1 MPVWG
6 DFEVDLSRVIGR
18 GGMSTVYEGRQISLK
33 RPVAIKVL
41 KTDLA
46 KEDKDFVDRFHREA
60 QVIAR
65 LIDPRIV
72 QVFGAGEVDGQFFY
86 AMERVDGEDLQKKL
100 RSGEPFSENEI
111 LRIAENV
118 AAALEIA
125 WKHKIVHRDIKPSNI
140 LITADGQVKV
150 MDFGL
155 AKHLEGNVEMSSVV
169 MGTPKYMSP
178 EQATAQPCDIRSDLY
193 SLGVVLYELAV
204 GKAPFEADDFQALM
218 YKQIYEDAPPP
229 RRFRPELSEPLEMM
243 ILRLMNKF
251 PDKRYQDPREL
262 IQEIDRIRSRQ
273 KVAGRTVSVV
283 RRAAEARARPPRRG
297 SNRFAALAAILL
309 VLSGVALGVNWTAVR
324 ERLGFGPMPLAPPGS
339 GGGPSVPPSTPQARL
354 PGDDLFAELYRK
366 AMDAYSR
373 GDWGEACRSL
383 EAARSELAPDDPR
396 RENVE
401 KHYAKAWTEDTRAQ
415 AEAADRVEDYA
426 KAGRLWRELYERDRS
441 DAYLQR
447 MIESMFRQGIQEAY
461 QMELD
466 GQWSLA
472 LQRYE
477 SLRAD
482 APEPSL
488 VQNRVEFC
496 STVLAGVQAFESGD
510 YRRAKDHMT
519 KALSYG
525 RMESAVRPL
534 WQEADKRLSEQMQ
547 QEVERRLG
555 ELQISR
561 QRGLDLAAAARWD
574 EAMQELQVAAPLAE
588 KDPAL
593 AEKLREVRMA
603 LAAPEGMVFVP
614 AGPFDRG
621 VDDGPPEWGPR
632 HKHVTGAF
640 YVDAREVTR
649 REYAEFLARFTDHSR
664 CHEHEPPNKDHKPLF
679 WDPTSDPEAPVTGV
693 DWFDAYA
700 YAAWAGKRLP
710 TEAEFE
716 KAAAFDGVTGRSR
729 TYPWGS
735 HYRAEAGVS
744 PWGAAGL
751 GSGPMEWTAD
761 FFEPYPNS
769 RSSSPLF
776 GKRFRVVKGG
786 VSSKDDEKTQARCA
800 ARYPVEPTN
809 RRTTLGFR
817 CVKDPR

>member
-1 MPVWG
+1 VAVWG

-18 GGMSTVYEGRQISLK
+18 GGMSTVYEGRQVSLN

-41 KTDLA
+41 KADLA

-86 AMERVDGEDLQKKL
+86 AMERIEGEDLQKKI
-100 RSGEPFSENEI
+100 RAGEPFSENEV
-111 LRIAENV
+111 LRVAENV
-118 AAALEIA
+118 AAALDIA
-125 WKHKIVHRDIKPSNI
+125 WKRKIVHRDIKPSNI
-140 LITADGQVKV
+140 IITPDGQVKV

-178 EQATAQPCDIRSDLY
+178 EQATAQPCDVRSDLY

-229 RRFRPELSEPLEMM
+229 RRFRPELSEPFEMM

-262 IQEIDRIRSRQ
+262 IQEIERIRSRQ

-283 RRAAEARARPPRRG
+283 RRAAEARVRATQPR
-297 SNRFAALAAILL
+297 SNRVAALAAALL
-309 VLSGVALGVNWTAVR
+309 ILSGVAVGVNWNALR
-324 ERLGFGPMPLAPPGS
+324 ERLGIAPPPRPPDT
-339 GGGPSVPPSTPQARL
+339 GGQPPL
-354 PGDDLFAELYRK
+354 PPPPTSRHTGDDLFVDLYRK

-373 GDWGEACRSL
+373 GEWGEARRSL
-383 EAARSELAPDDPR
+383 EAALSELPPDDPR
-396 RENVE
+396 RENVQ
-401 KHYAKAWTEDTRAQ
+401 KHYAKAWSEDTQAQ
-415 AEAADRVEDYA
+415 AEAADRVEDYS
-426 KAGRLWRELYERDRS
+426 KAGQLWRELYERDGS
-441 DAYLQR
+441 ESAMKR
-447 MIESMFRQGIQEAY
+447 MIESLFRQGIQEAY

-466 GQWSLA
+466 GQWKLA
-472 LQRYE
+472 LRRYE

-482 APEPSL
+482 APDPSL
-488 VQNRVEFC
+488 VQNRIEFC
-496 STVLAGVQAFESGD
+496 STVLAGVHAFEAGD
-510 YRRAKDHMT
+510 YRKAKDHLA

-534 WQEADKRLSEQMQ
+534 WEEAEKRLSQRMRED
-547 QEVERRLG
+547 VERRLG
-555 ELQISR
+555 EMQLAR
-561 QRGLDLAAAARWD
+561 QRAFDLAAAGRWE
-574 EAMQELQVAAPLAE
+574 EAMKELEVAAPLAE
-588 KDPAL
+588 KDSAL
-593 AEKLREVRMA
+593 QEKLSEVRQA
-603 LAAPEGMVFVP
+603 LAAPKGMVFVP
-614 AGPFDRG
+614 AGAFDQG
-621 VDDGPPEWGPR
+621 MDDGPAEWGPR
-632 HKHVTGAF
+632 HKSATSAF
-640 YVDAREVTR
+640 YIDAREVSR
-649 REYAEFLARFTDHSR
+649 REYADFLARFTDHSR
-664 CHEHEPPNKDHKPLF
+664 CHEHEPPNKDHTPLF
-679 WDPTSDPEAPVTGV
+679 WNPGADPDSPVTGV

-700 YAAWAGKRLP
+700 YAASVGKRLP

-716 KAAAFDGVTGRSR
+716 KAAAFDGVTAKSR
-729 TYPWGS
+729 TYPWGN
-735 HYRAEAGVS
+735 HYRSDGGVS
-744 PWGAAGL
+744 PWGADGM
-751 GSGPMEWTAD
+751 GGGPQEWTSGLFA
-761 FFEPYPNS
+761 PYPDS
-769 RSSSPLF
+769 RASSPLF

-786 VSSKDDEKTQARCA
+786 VSSREEEKSQARCA
-800 ARYPVEPTN
+800 ARHPVEPTN